1 MKLKKTNIS
10 TEKGLKRNKGLGLI
24 YTQIEIRWDAM
35 CRFVNNAAEY
45 GVNPGVGRDLAVINT
60 IREQQRPLP
69 TEYQVST
76 HKGIDD
82 KKVKLTFNKRDVLF
96 ELEKYTDF
104 EQPMN
109 KNLQVKFFFDKA
121 QLTKVSYRD
130 KCEMYYGDNTSLKI
144 YDDAKVIDLTQKQAN
159 QEAASEMSK

>member
-1 MKLKKTNIS
+1 MGVNLDDAA
-10 TEKGLKRNKGLGLI
+10 
-24 YTQIEIRWDAM
+24 IEARWAAMCEYVVKADAM
-35 CRFVNNAAEY
+35 CKFVDRAAEY
-45 GVNPGVGRDLAVINT
+45 DLSPSVARDLAVINT
-60 IREQQRPLP
+60 IRKQQRPLP

-109 KNLQVKFFFDKA
+109 KKLQAKFFFDNA
-121 QLTKVSYRD
+121 QRLTKVSYRD
-130 KCEMYYGDNTSLKI
+130 KCEMYYGDNTSLTI
-144 YDDAKVIDLTQKQAN
+144 YDDAKVINLRQKQIDR
-159 QEAASEMSK
+159 ESENEMTK